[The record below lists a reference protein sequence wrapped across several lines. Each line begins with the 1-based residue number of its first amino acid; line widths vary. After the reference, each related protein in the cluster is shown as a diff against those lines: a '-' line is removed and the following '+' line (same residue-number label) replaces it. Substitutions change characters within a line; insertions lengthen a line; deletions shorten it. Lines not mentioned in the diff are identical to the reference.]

1 MVPQITQ
8 RLAILL
14 LVLAAASVV
23 ALGARADSGVPE
35 GTVAVVAQPFEGGL
49 SGGGGGTE
57 DELITVFLPPGDGFS
72 DGGDVPEGMVV
83 ALAEGA
89 EGFGFS
95 DGGDLPDGF
104 IAVLA
109 MPAPDGFSDGGDVP
123 EGMIA
128 VRALPLG
135 FSDGGDM
142 AAVALQPLATGR
154 SFSPPGG

>member
-14 LVLAAASVV
+14 LVIAAASAV
-23 ALGARADSGVPE
+23 ALGARADSGLPE
-35 GTVAVVAQPFEGGL
+35 GTVPVVAHPFEGSL
-49 SGGGGGTE
+49 SGGDE

-83 ALAEGA
+83 ALAERA

-104 IAVLA
+104 IAVVA
-109 MPAPDGFSDGGDVP
+109 KPAPEGFSDGGDVP

-142 AAVALQPLATGR
+142 AAVALQPLGAGG